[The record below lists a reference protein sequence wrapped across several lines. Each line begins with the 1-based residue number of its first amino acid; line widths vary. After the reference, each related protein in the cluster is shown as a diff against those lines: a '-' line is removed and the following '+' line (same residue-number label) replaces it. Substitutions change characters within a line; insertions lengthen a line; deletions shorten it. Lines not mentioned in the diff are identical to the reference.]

1 MKVVAVNGSPRSQ
14 GNTYTAIRMMTDVL
28 ESQGIETEILQLG
41 NQPISGCT
49 VCGGCRKDPEG
60 MCVLPGDH
68 LRDYVKKMLEA
79 DGIILGS
86 PVYYGAIAG
95 GMKCFLDRA
104 FYASAGQFRHKVGY
118 AVTAVRRAGG
128 VAAFQQLCSYF
139 NLAEMIIAPT
149 TYWGIG
155 YGALPGQVQQ
165 DTEGEDTM
173 RLAAMNMAMAPSHA
187 GSHSGF
193 PPCPSKN

>member
-95 GMKCFLDRA
+95 GMKCFWIARSMRA
-104 FYASAGQFRHKVGY
+104 PVSSDIR
-118 AVTAVRRAGG
+118 
-128 VAAFQQLCSYF
+128 
-139 NLAEMIIAPT
+139 
-149 TYWGIG
+149 W
-155 YGALPGQVQQ
+155 
-165 DTEGEDTM
+165 DM
-173 RLAAMNMAMAPSHA
+173 RL
-187 GSHSGF
+187 
-193 PPCPSKN
+193 PPCAGREELLLSSSSAAISTLQK